1 MRIPRIYCSTDLV
14 DQQLLT
20 LDDSA
25 SHHLAKVLRFKVGY
39 QLIVFNGR
47 GQQVNA
53 TICAINK
60 HAVIVQTEAVS
71 HEDNQSPLKTVLAI
85 ALSKG
90 DRFDWVVQKAT
101 ELGVHEIYP
110 LFSERS
116 EVKLSGE
123 RLEKK
128 QLGWQKII
136 VAACE
141 QCQRNTLP
149 ILHSAQPL
157 ASWVSEADYQTK
169 LVLHHRS
176 EKGLA
181 AEQPKEVALLIGPEG
196 GLSEAEISLAEQ
208 QGFAPLTLG
217 PRVLRTE
224 TAPITALSILQ
235 YRWGDF

>member
-1 MRIPRIYCSTDLV
+1 MRIPRIFCSIDLA
-14 DQQLLT
+14 DQQSLT
-20 LDDSA
+20 LDASA
-25 SHHLAKVLRFKVGY
+25 SHHLAKVLRFKAGY
-39 QLIVFNGR
+39 HIIVFNGR
-47 GQQVNA
+47 GQQVDA
-53 TICAINK
+53 TIVAISK
-60 HAVIVQTEAVS
+60 QAVTVQTDIVS
-71 HEDNQSPLKTVLAI
+71 QQDNQSPLKTVLAI

-90 DRFDWVVQKAT
+90 DRFDWVLQKAT

-128 QLGWQKII
+128 QQAWQKII
-136 VAACE
+136 ISACE

-149 ILHSAQPL
+149 ILHPAQAL
-157 ASWVSEADYQTK
+157 ENWVQQADYEVK

-176 EKGLA
+176 DQGLA
-181 AEQPKEVALLIGPEG
+181 AEQPTEVALLIGPEG
-196 GLSEAEISLAEQ
+196 GLSEAEIQLAEQ
-208 QGFAPLTLG
+208 HGFAALTLG

-224 TAPITALSILQ
+224 TAPLTALSILQ